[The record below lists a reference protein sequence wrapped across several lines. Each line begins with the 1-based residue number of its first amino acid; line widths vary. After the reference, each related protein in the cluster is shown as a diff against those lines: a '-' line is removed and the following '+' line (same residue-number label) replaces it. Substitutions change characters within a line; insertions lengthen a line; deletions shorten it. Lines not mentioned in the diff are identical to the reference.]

1 MIWRDLIE
9 EKKVFKKNIYHV
21 NAKQNDV
28 LPFFLKKKQK
38 KVPFLR
44 FKLISFSLINV
55 LLSFDSF
62 LFSLEHTKTLYH
74 TLTRCSL
81 F

>member
-1 MIWRDLIE
+1 MQNKMTYYHFFK
-9 EKKVFKKNIYHV
+9 EKTKKSSLSAFKI
-21 NAKQNDV
+21 D
-28 LPFFLKKKQK
+28 FF
-38 KVPFLR
+38 
-44 FKLISFSLINV
+44 LINV

>member
-1 MIWRDLIE
+1 MQNKMTYYHFFK
-9 EKKVFKKNIYHV
+9 EKTK
-21 NAKQNDV
+21 
-28 LPFFLKKKQK
+28 K

-44 FKLISFSLINV
+44 FKLIFLINV